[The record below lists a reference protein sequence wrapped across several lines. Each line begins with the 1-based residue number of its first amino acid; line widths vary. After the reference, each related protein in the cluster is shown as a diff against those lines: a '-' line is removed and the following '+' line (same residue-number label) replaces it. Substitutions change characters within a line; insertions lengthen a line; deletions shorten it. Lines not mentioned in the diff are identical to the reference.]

1 MKMIGDKKLSKAVST
16 KLTIKDYELCRKIAR
31 LYYINENINTPSV
44 SELTRFALMRVFEEF
59 RGGVKPPRGAV
70 HPRFSKI
77 Q

>member
-59 RGGVKPPRGAV
+59 RGWVKPPRGAV

>member
-59 RGGVKPPRGAV
+59 RQKD
-70 HPRFSKI
+70 FSSIFYITWGLIFK
-77 Q
+77 

>member
-1 MKMIGDKKLSKAVST
+1 MKRIGDKKLSKAVST

-31 LYYINENINTPSV
+31 LYYINESINTPSV
-44 SELTRFALMRVFEEF
+44 SELTRFALMRVFEAY
-59 RGGVKPPRGAV
+59 RVGVKPPRGAV